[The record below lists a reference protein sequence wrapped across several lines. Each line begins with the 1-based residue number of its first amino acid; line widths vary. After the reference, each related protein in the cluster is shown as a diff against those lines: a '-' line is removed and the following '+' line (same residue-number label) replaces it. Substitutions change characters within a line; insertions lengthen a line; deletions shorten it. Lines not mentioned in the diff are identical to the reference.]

1 MTKKRVAVA
10 MSGGVDSSVA
20 AALLQKEGY
29 EVIGVTHQ
37 TWPSDKNSNRFGGCC
52 GLEAIDSARS
62 VAAKLNIP
70 YYVLDLRDD
79 FQTTVIK
86 EFCDEY
92 SRGRT
97 PNPCVLCNRY
107 IRFNILLEKISKMG
121 VDYLA
126 TGHYARIGQSPDGYH
141 LLKAADKTKD
151 QSYFLYNL
159 GQKELPHILFPLGD
173 YNKTQVRKMAAE
185 MKLPSAT
192 RKDSQDICFITDGDY
207 RSFINGRVPLEAG
220 DITDTQGKVI
230 GRHNGLALYTIGQ
243 RHGLGTNSNKILYVI
258 KLDTYNNRVIVGD
271 KEQLF
276 GRKLQAGQL
285 SWVSGTLPTGPVE
298 VTAKI
303 RYKAPE
309 SAATVTQR
317 YGLAEVIFQQPQM
330 AITPGQS
337 VVFYQGEA
345 VLGGGI
351 IEEAMGADALTG

>member
-1 MTKKRVAVA
+1 MTNKRVAVA

-70 YYVLDLRDD
+70 YYIMDLRGD

-86 EFCDEY
+86 EFFDEY

-107 IRFNILLEKISKMG
+107 IRFNILLEKVLKMG
-121 VDYLA
+121 MDYLA
-126 TGHYARIGQSPDGYH
+126 TGHYARIGKSPDGYQ
-141 LLKAADKTKD
+141 LLKAVDKTKD
-151 QSYFLYNL
+151 QSYFLYHL
-159 GQKELPHILFPLGD
+159 GQKELQHVLFPIGD
-173 YNKTQVRKMAAE
+173 YHKTQVRKMAAD
-185 MKLPSAT
+185 MGLPSAT
-192 RKDSQDICFITDGDY
+192 RKDSQDICFITEGDY
-207 RSFINGRVPLEAG
+207 RSFIEGRVSLEPG
-220 DITDTQGKVI
+220 DIADTQGEVI
-230 GRHNGLALYTIGQ
+230 GKHSGLALYTIGQ
-243 RHGLGTNSNKILYVI
+243 RHSLGISSNKTLYVI
-258 KLDTYNNRVIVGD
+258 KLDAYNNRVIVGD

-276 GRKLQAGQL
+276 SRNLQAGQL
-285 SWVSGTLPTGPVE
+285 SWVSGTLPVGPFE
-298 VTAKI
+298 VNAKI

-309 SAATVTQR
+309 SATTVTQR
-317 YGLAEVIFQQPQM
+317 YGLAEVVFQQPQM

-351 IEEAMGADALTG
+351 IEEAMVADAVIS

>member
-1 MTKKRVAVA
+1 MAKKRVAVA

-20 AALLQKEGY
+20 AALLEKESY

-52 GLEAIDSARS
+52 GLEAINSARS

-97 PNPCVLCNRY
+97 PNPCVLCNHY
-107 IRFNILLEKISKMG
+107 IRFDILLGKVLKMG
-121 VDYLA
+121 MDYLA
-126 TGHYARIGQSPDGYH
+126 TGHYARIGQSPNGYQ
-141 LLKAADKTKD
+141 LLKAADKAKD

-159 GQKELPHILFPLGD
+159 GQKELQHLLFPIGD
-173 YNKTQVRKMAAE
+173 YQKTQVRKMAAD
-185 MKLPSAT
+185 MGLPSAT
-192 RKDSQDICFITDGDY
+192 RKDSQDICFITEGDY
-207 RSFINGRVPLEAG
+207 RSFINGRVSLEAG

-230 GRHNGLALYTIGQ
+230 GKHSGLALYTIGQ
-243 RHGLGTNSNKILYVI
+243 RHGLGVNSNKTLYVI
-258 KLDTYNNRVIVGD
+258 KLDAYNNRVVVGD
-271 KEQLF
+271 KEHLF
-276 GRKLQAGQL
+276 SRKLQAGQL
-285 SWVSGTLPTGPVE
+285 SWVSGTLPVESIE

-309 SAATVTQR
+309 STAMVKQR
-317 YGLAEVIFQQPQM
+317 YGLAEVVFQQPQM

-337 VVFYQGEA
+337 IVFYQGEA

-351 IEEAMGADALTG
+351 IEEAMVADAVIS